1 MSQEY
6 TPVEWV
12 DETQSTPGTVINA
25 ERLTAMQTAHHYADG
40 YREVDSIPTEDP
52 GADYKVVVY
61 CTLDNNKYRWN
72 GTAWAVMHDP
82 YLLNAIAA
90 LEASK
95 QAALT
100 ETQLAAVNSGITAD
114 GVTKLA
120 GIEAGAQVNVQ
131 ADWTEADTS
140 ADSYIKDKPT
150 LATVATTGA
159 YGDLSNIPLD
169 ASNVDITES

>member
-12 DETQSTPGTVINA
+12 DETLATPGTIINA
-25 ERLTAMQTAHHYADG
+25 ERLTAMQQAHHYADG
-40 YREVDSIPTEDP
+40 YREVDSVPTEDP

-61 CTLDNNKYRWN
+61 CTFDNQRYRWN
-72 GTAWAVMHDP
+72 GTAWQVMHDP
-82 YLLNAIAA
+82 TLTAAVAA

-95 QAALT
+95 QAALS
-100 ETQLAAVNSGITAD
+100 ETQLTAVNSGITAD
-114 GVTKLA
+114 LVSKLG

-131 ADWTEADTS
+131 ADWTEADTT

-150 LATVATTGA
+150 LATVATSGA
-159 YGDLSNIPLD
+159 YADLSNIPLE
-169 ASNVDITES
+169 ATNVEITES